1 MQLTML
7 ERVNQVARSDKR
19 KILLIINNN
28 YYESTQ
34 LFFRLLLINL
44 TFAKFSLCC
53 LQKFYSYTSH
63 MCYLL
68 YRRFLLGKTIDV
80 LLYVDRLDAYRMDTL
95 DDQVIRAVTN
105 SFGKAIWRR
114 TLVVLTHA
122 QLSPPD
128 GLDYNDFFT
137 KRSESLLR
145 YIRAGAGVSK
155 RELGVM
161 YTSLVF
167 YMGIIGISRF
177 FFFFAIYLQLPL
189 SKLFFLHVYYL
200 TCSFRTIIHFLSCVV
215 AVSLLIWNNRT
226 HSNLSFPFS
235 LGLFILLCN

>member
-1 MQLTML
+1 LNIIDTPG
-7 ERVNQVARSDKR
+7 
-19 KILLIINNN
+19 LIEGGYIN
-28 YYESTQ
+28 EQ
-34 LFFRLLLINL
+34 AVEII
-44 TFAKFSLCC
+44 K
-53 LQKFYSYTSH
+53 
-63 MCYLL
+63 
-68 YRRFLLGKTIDV
+68 RFLLGKTIDV

-155 RELGVM
+155 RELGDFPLRIA
-161 YTSLVF
+161 LVENS
-167 YMGIIGISRF
+167 GRCKTNENGEKV
-177 FFFFAIYLQLPL
+177 LPDGTPWIPNL
-189 SKLFFLHVYYL
+189 MKEITTVVSNGSKSIHVDQK
-200 TCSFRTIIHFLSCVV
+200 
-215 AVSLLIWNNRT
+215 LIDGPNPNNRWKMFIPLILMVEYFLVVKGIRRAI
-226 HSNLSFPFS
+226 HADISNGKLDDWEQRYRDLVGSKDPVDQKGS
-235 LGLFILLCN
+235 SSGNRKA